1 MSERVDVAVVGAGP
15 AGSTAAYRL
24 AKAGATVLLLDRQSF
39 PRDKPCGGGLTMR
52 ATKVLPVD
60 VSPVVEDVVDR
71 INLRMGHTDATASHR
86 YAHPIAWMT
95 QRARLDH
102 FLAERAAEAGADF
115 QDGVR
120 VRDIEIDES
129 SGGVVVLDGSRRVR
143 ASVIIGAD
151 GVNGVSA
158 RALGIATERLFGVA
172 FEGNAPMTP
181 ERERL
186 HRSTLTLELAT
197 VPGGYG
203 WIFPKGDHINLG
215 VGGWESE
222 GPKLRDHLAILCAR
236 HGVRMEDLE
245 KLRGYRMP
253 LRRAW
258 GGAARGPVALVG
270 DAAGLID
277 PFSGDG
283 MFEAFTSSEL
293 VSEVALDVLAGR
305 ARTMEPYGRRLER
318 SLAAHA
324 ASAWVA
330 RAAIERIPMTTWRVA
345 RTSAAARFLGRRLA
359 SRTSEREVPLVGHI
373 ERAARRALRP
383 EAV

>member
-24 AKAGATVLLLDRQSF
+24 ASAGAKVLLLDRQRF

-60 VSPVVEDVVDR
+60 VSPVVEDVIDR
-71 INLRMGHTDATASHR
+71 VNLRMGETDRTASHH
-86 YAHPIAWMT
+86 YENPIAWMT
-95 QRARLDH
+95 QRSRLDH

-120 VRDIEIDES
+120 VRDIEVDGDA
-129 SGGVVVLDGSRRVR
+129 GGVVVLDGTRRVR

-158 RALGIATERLFGVA
+158 RALGIATNRVFGVA

-186 HRSTLTLELAT
+186 HRATVTLELAT

-203 WIFPKGDHINLG
+203 WIFPKADHINLG

-222 GPKLRDHLAILCAR
+222 GPRLRDHLAILCAR
-236 HGVRMEDLE
+236 HGVRVEDLE
-245 KLRGYRMP
+245 HLRGYRMP
-253 LRRAW
+253 LRRTW
-258 GGAARGPVALVG
+258 GGAARGSMALVG

-293 VSEVALDVLAGR
+293 VSEAALDVLAGR
-305 ARTMEPYGRRLER
+305 ARTMEAYGARLER
-318 SLAAHA
+318 SLAGHA
-324 ASAWVA
+324 AGAWVA
-330 RAAIERIPMTTWRVA
+330 RAAIERIPSATWQVA

-359 SRTSEREVPLVGHI
+359 SRTTERQVPLVGHI

-383 EAV
+383 EAG

>member
-24 AKAGATVLLLDRQSF
+24 ARAGARVLLLDRQSF

-60 VSPVVEDVVDR
+60 VWPVVEDVVDR
-71 INLRMGHTDATASHR
+71 LALRSG
-86 YAHPIAWMT
+86 YAGGEITRRFARPIAWMT
-95 QRARLDH
+95 QRRRLDH

-120 VRDIEIDES
+120 VRDIEVGD
-129 SGGVVVLDGSRRVR
+129 GRGAVVVLDGARRVH
-143 ASVIIGAD
+143 ASVVIGAD

-158 RALGIATERLFGVA
+158 RALGLTTERVFGVA
-172 FEGNAPMTP
+172 LEGNAPMTP
-181 ERERL
+181 ERERR
-186 HRSTLTLELAT
+186 HRSTVTLELSV

-203 WIFPKGDHINLG
+203 WVFPKGDHINLG

-222 GPKLRDHLAILCAR
+222 GPRLREHLARLCAQ
-236 HGVRMEDLE
+236 HGARLEDLE
-245 KLRGYRMP
+245 HLRGYRMP

-258 GGAARGPVALVG
+258 GGAARGPTALVG

-293 VSEVALDVLAGR
+293 VSAAALDLLAGR
-305 ARTMEPYGRRLER
+305 AQSMEPYGARLER
-318 SLAAHA
+318 SLAGHA
-324 ASAWVA
+324 ASAWLA
-330 RAAIERIPMTTWRVA
+330 RAAIERLPNATWRVA
-345 RTSAAARFLGRRLA
+345 RTSAAARVLGHRLA
-359 SRTSEREVPLVGHI
+359 SRTSERRVPLVDRI
-373 ERAARRALRP
+373 ERAARNALGP
-383 EAV
+383 VAG